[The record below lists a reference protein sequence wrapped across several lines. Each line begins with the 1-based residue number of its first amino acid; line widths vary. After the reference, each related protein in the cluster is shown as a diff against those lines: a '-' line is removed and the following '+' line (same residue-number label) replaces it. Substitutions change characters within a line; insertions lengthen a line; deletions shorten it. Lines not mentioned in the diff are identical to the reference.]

1 MLKKNTLM
9 CSNIN
14 KHTDELCK
22 TAAQIKVCLGTD
34 SRGDREPCIRWG
46 GPYPLRGCALL
57 REDLRQPIV
66 NKTVQKVVCGGDAAL
81 SQVTLDTS
89 LHDAF
94 RSVSARRY
102 A

>member
-1 MLKKNTLM
+1 M
-9 CSNIN
+9 
-14 KHTDELCK
+14 
-22 TAAQIKVCLGTD
+22 
-34 SRGDREPCIRWG
+34 G
-46 GPYPLRGCALL
+46 GPYPFRGCAFL
-57 REDLRQPIV
+57 REDMGQPIV

>member
-34 SRGDREPCIRWG
+34 SREDREPCIRWG
-46 GPYPLRGCALL
+46 VHIPF
-57 REDLRQPIV
+57 
-66 NKTVQKVVCGGDAAL
+66 GD
-81 SQVTLDTS
+81 V
-89 LHDAF
+89 HF
-94 RSVSARRY
+94 
-102 A
+102 